1 MSLQAKDLI
10 IYLAI
15 YLFNVKCSDVYKYW
29 FPLRKAVF
37 SITRKTH
44 AYWAIFQCVWY
55 QCTLFWFSV
64 AKLCLTLCDP
74 MDCVAH
80 QAFLSM
86 RFPRQEYWSG
96 LPFRSSGNLPDPG
109 VEHTYPLSAE
119 FQADSLSL
127 LWRRKWQP
135 VQCSCL
141 ENPTDREAWRA
152 TVHGVV
158 KGCTRL
164 KDWHT
169 HQSLSLSHRGSI
181 SVYIL
186 AKKQKESFPH
196 VNG

>member
-1 MSLQAKDLI
+1 MCVYHNGLILLQQICMI
-10 IYLAI
+10 IHFKWDAAVNLLSYVW
-15 YLFNVKCSDVYKYW
+15 LFATPRTVV
-29 FPLRKAVF
+29 
-37 SITRKTH
+37 
-44 AYWAIFQCVWY
+44 
-55 QCTLFWFSV
+55 
-64 AKLCLTLCDP
+64 
-74 MDCVAH
+74 H
-80 QAFLSM
+80 QSPLSM
-86 RFPRQEYWSG
+86 EFSRQEYWSG
-96 LPFRSSGNLPDPG
+96 LPFPSSGNLPDPG